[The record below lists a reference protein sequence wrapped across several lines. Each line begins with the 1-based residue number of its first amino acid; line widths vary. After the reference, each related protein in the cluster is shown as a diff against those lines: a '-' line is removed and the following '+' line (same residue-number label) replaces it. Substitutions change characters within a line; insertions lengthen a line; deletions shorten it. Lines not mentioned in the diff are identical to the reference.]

1 MIDKYP
7 TCTVILSSYNGE
19 KFIREQ
25 ITSILAQRDVK
36 IDLIIRDDGS
46 TDTTPAIIRQLCE
59 EHKNIHFVQGQNVGV
74 VKSFFELMKLAQ
86 KDSDYLAF
94 ADQDDFWKP
103 GKLARAHER
112 MKSYSSSA
120 PVMYYSRLEFTDTDL
135 KTIGFSAVPRYSGFH
150 NAVVQNQATGCTV
163 VLNNQAKILVTR
175 NLPAWSL
182 MHDWW
187 CYLVI
192 SAFGKIIYDDQSNI
206 LYRKH
211 GNNVT
216 PATPWFIVEL
226 YARTLRFLGKGKIT
240 EKVSDQVAEF
250 KRVFENHLTESQ
262 MQIIDGF
269 LGLRHATLFQRVRY
283 TLDMPVRRNTPLDN
297 LILRILIIAG
307 RF

>member
-1 MIDKYP
+1 MIDNSP
-7 TCTVILSSYNGE
+7 TFTVILSSYNGE

-25 ITSILAQRDVK
+25 IISILTQRDVHV
-36 IDLIIRDDGS
+36 DLIIRDDGS
-46 TDTTPAIIRQLCE
+46 TDLTPAIIRQLCD
-59 EHKNIHFVQGQNVGV
+59 EHKNIQFVQGQNLGV
-74 VKSFFELMKLAQ
+74 VNSFFELMKLAQ

-112 MKSYSSSA
+112 MKSHDTNM

-135 KTIGFSAVPRYSGFH
+135 NTIGFSTVPKYSGFN

-163 VLNNQAKILVTR
+163 VLNNRAKILVTR

-250 KRVFENHLTESQ
+250 KHVFKSQLTLDHNR
-262 MQIIDGF
+262 IIDGF
-269 LGLRHATLFQRVRY
+269 LGLRHATLFQRIQY
-283 TLDMPVRRNTPLDN
+283 TLNMPVRRNTPLDN